1 MGSGPAPG
9 AGAQIRFYLDNGH
22 VRFAGPEI
30 CKFTLTLYKTR
41 SGLGTD
47 RAIIHHNHIAICTY
61 NIVVQVKLE
70 NQDFLEAHCN
80 FKYNHKFL

>member
-30 CKFTLTLYKTR
+30 CKFTLILYKTR
-41 SGLGTD
+41 SGLG
-47 RAIIHHNHIAICTY
+47 RERGIHITYTVYVYITITITESCDCT
-61 NIVVQVKLE
+61 VLQL
-70 NQDFLEAHCN
+70 
-80 FKYNHKFL
+80 

>member
-1 MGSGPAPG
+1 MRSGPAPV

-30 CKFTLTLYKTR
+30 CKFTLILYKTR

-47 RAIIHHNHIAICTY
+47 SYHTSTSQSQGVATTDCTAILLYAIWT
-61 NIVVQVKLE
+61 
-70 NQDFLEAHCN
+70 
-80 FKYNHKFL
+80 